1 MAILKILNKDN
12 VAVDIYLTGNALMR
26 RLNKEYRGKDKV
38 ANVLSFV
45 EPINF
50 PHPET
55 KTRFLGEI
63 YLNASCFMLQRFN
76 IINSR
81 PSSFIW
87 LYA

>member
-55 KTRFLGEI
+55 KTRFWAKFTLM
-63 YLNASCFMLQRFN
+63 LHVLCFKIQ
-76 IINSR
+76 
-81 PSSFIW
+81 
-87 LYA
+87 YY